1 MSQVKIWQKWN
12 YSFIWKDGR
21 LNSPSQRWNCV
32 ELDVVS
38 NGFLYKYNFLKQGW
52 NISILGNSKTT
63 FDEKIKEF
71 GEFEHPTSIT
81 YVSYSFHIFHLEF
94 FLVEATVSPPFLC
107 FKQSTYHIGLVSL
120 LPKRFSCLQL
130 FLFLEYERLT
140 FIIFPKHRNRNTD
153 FNGKSSY
160 WTEHLFVC
168 AIKGLNNVNESIFYM
183 EILPYIVRKPSSTY
197 HINVV

>member
-1 MSQVKIWQKWN
+1 MRQVKIWQKWN

-81 YVSYSFHIFHLEF
+81 YVWYSFHIFHLEF

-130 FLFLEYERLT
+130 FYSLSRSMKDLFLSFSQNTGTGTQISMAKAHIEQN
-140 FIIFPKHRNRNTD
+140 IF
-153 FNGKSSY
+153 
-160 WTEHLFVC
+160 LFVPS
-168 AIKGLNNVNESIFYM
+168 KG
-183 EILPYIVRKPSSTY
+183 
-197 HINVV
+197 